1 MRECFSRERVDCF
14 SQMSKPERESESAR
28 VFLIRRVR
36 EKREKEGSTTGT

>member
-1 MRECFSRERVDCF
+1 MFFDRESGLFF
-14 SQMSKPERESESAR
+14 QMSKPERESESAR